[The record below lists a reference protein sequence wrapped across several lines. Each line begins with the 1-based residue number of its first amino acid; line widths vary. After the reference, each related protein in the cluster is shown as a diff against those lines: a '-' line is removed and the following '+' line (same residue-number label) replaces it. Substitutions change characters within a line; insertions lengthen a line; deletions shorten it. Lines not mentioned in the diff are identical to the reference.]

1 MVFHMKLIPRLA
13 IMAMALLLS
22 SCASVKSTEIF
33 YSPATT
39 VFHAPKESHAIIPIL
54 NAPPPRPYEE
64 IGRFAFQTDLGYP
77 FVQRALLYNA
87 RQSGADAVIIK
98 NYQSWWVPSW
108 YTVPPVYGWLPVGG
122 WYGGGCGGGWYAG
135 GAIPYAYPGYT
146 GVTYQNFTGIDA
158 RMIIFK

>member
-1 MVFHMKLIPRLA
+1 M
-13 IMAMALLLS
+13 
-22 SCASVKSTEIF
+22 
-33 YSPATT
+33 
-39 VFHAPKESHAIIPIL
+39 
-54 NAPPPRPYEE
+54 
-64 IGRFAFQTDLGYP
+64 
-77 FVQRALLYNA
+77 QRALLYNA